1 MRICFVTDA
10 WKPQVNGV
18 VRTLEATRRVLEN
31 RGHLVDIISPD
42 RFRSAPCPS
51 YPEIRLALAGEKRVG
66 PMIERFRPQAL
77 HIATE
82 GPLGF
87 AARRWAKR
95 SGMPFTSAFHTHF
108 PQYLSKRTRLNE
120 GFFWPALRRFHA
132 ASSSVLCA
140 TDSMKREL
148 ARRGIVHTSDWGRG
162 VDLAA
167 FGPDGPPDAAI
178 LALAGGKPKLLFVGR
193 VAVEKNLKAFLS
205 LDIDAAKFVVGDGP
219 QRRELMRA
227 FPDAHFLGSR
237 TGEALAAAYRTADC
251 FVFPS
256 MTDTFGL
263 VLIEALASG
272 TPVAAYDATGP
283 RDILTNEV
291 GAIGPDLTANVKRA
305 LAIDPA
311 ACVAHAKRFSWEA
324 ATDLFEN
331 ALVPFGPAMA
341 ARAMETA

>member
-1 MRICFVTDA
+1 MRICIVTDA

-18 VRTLEATRRVLEN
+18 VRTLEATRRVLED
-31 RGHLVDIISPD
+31 RGHLIEIISPD

-66 PMIERFRPQAL
+66 AMIERFRPQAL

-95 SGMPFTSAFHTHF
+95 TGLPFTSAFHTHF
-108 PQYLSKRTRLNE
+108 PQYLAQRTRLNQSL
-120 GFFWPALRRFHA
+120 FWPAMRRFHA

-140 TDSMKREL
+140 TASTKREL
-148 ARRGIVHTSDWGRG
+148 ARRGIAHTNDWGRG

-167 FGPDGPPDAAI
+167 FSPTGPLDSAM
-178 LALAGGKPKLLFVGR
+178 LSRAGGKAILLYVGR
-193 VAVEKNLKAFLS
+193 VAVENNLRAFLS
-205 LDIDAAKFVVGDGP
+205 LDTDAAKFVVGDGP
-219 QRRELMRA
+219 QRKQLMQA
-227 FPDAHFLGSR
+227 FPDAHFVGPR
-237 TGEALAAAYRTADC
+237 HGEELASAYRTANC

-256 MTDTFGL
+256 LTDTFGL

-272 TPVAAYDATGP
+272 TPVAAYDVTGP
-283 RDILTNEV
+283 RDILTPKV
-291 GAIGPDLTANVKRA
+291 GAIGPDLGANVKRA
-305 LAIDPA
+305 LSIDPL
-311 ACVAHAKRFSWEA
+311 ACVAHANTFSWEA

-331 ALVPFGPAMA
+331 ALVPFAPVMA